1 MKWYQFTDILGYD
14 EDKYMSKLPLTDL
27 WLYPQQ
33 LTSRISHQF
42 GLWEYLA
49 LNQDL
54 SFLLASDKCDQYNL

>member
-14 EDKYMSKLPLTDL
+14 EDKYMSQLPLTDL

-33 LTSRISHQF
+33 LTSRISYQF

-49 LNQDL
+49 LN
-54 SFLLASDKCDQYNL
+54 

>member
-1 MKWYQFTDILGYD
+1 MDKRQVNNNCPRGSVRMKWYQFTDILGYD
-14 EDKYMSKLPLTDL
+14 EDKYMYQLPLTDL

-49 LNQDL
+49 FN
-54 SFLLASDKCDQYNL
+54 